1 MPLAGTVRVTKVVFD
16 STFNNEPRPG
26 TGMLKAAWEEM
37 GSLCPSPRMS
47 RSLSHEWTL
56 DGMEIR
62 AHGAQALDED
72 DCQMFVG
79 FKVSHYDPRVFI
91 GPYLAPPYAYETT
104 DPAAYDFMPKLTP
117 VLLEQ
122 AYAARSFARAD
133 QAVIRGFANMGEDI
147 DSGLETLF
155 GNAADPNADRIL
167 TEAFAATLHEF
178 FAGGKALPGFASLIA
193 PREFYQQMANLINSA
208 IYPNLI
214 QMSGHAPTY
223 DGAVHRALAGTPQN
237 AYRN

>member
-16 STFNNEPRPG
+16 STFNHEPRPG
-26 TGMLKAAWEEM
+26 APLLKAAWEEM
-37 GSLCPSPRMS
+37 SSPCLPQRLSGSLNY
-47 RSLSHEWTL
+47 EWNL

-62 AHGAQALDED
+62 AHGAQALAED

-79 FKVSHYDPRVFI
+79 FKVSHMDPRIFI
-91 GPYLAPPYAYETT
+91 GPYFAPSGAHETT
-104 DPAAYDFMPKLTP
+104 NPLAYDFMPKLTP

-122 AYAARSFARAD
+122 IYAARSFARAD
-133 QAVIRGFANMGEDI
+133 EAVIRGFADTDHTIE
-147 DSGLETLF
+147 SGLETLF

-167 TEAFAATLHEF
+167 TEAFAATLQEF
-178 FAGGKALPGFASLIA
+178 FAGAKALPGFASLIA
-193 PREFYQQMANLINSA
+193 PPAFYKHMADLINSA

-214 QMSGHAPTY
+214 QMSGHVPTY
-223 DGAVHRALAGTPQN
+223 DGAVHPAMACAPQS